1 MTETQAIPGAMENF
15 AALLEE
21 SFAQNASLEG
31 SVITGRIVSITSD
44 FALVDVGL
52 KSEGRVPL
60 KEFGHRAE
68 IKIGDTIEV
77 FVDRYEDRDG
87 LVVLSRERRGARNP
101 GTNWKRRSRA
111 TSASTA

>member
-1 MTETQAIPGAMENF
+1 MTETGNIPAMNEDF

-31 SVITGRIVSITSD
+31 SVLTGRIVTINND

-60 KEFGHRAE
+60 KEFGHKAE
-68 IKIGDTIEV
+68 VKVGDTIEV
-77 FVDRYEDRDG
+77 FVDRYEDREG
-87 LVVLSRERRGARNP
+87 LVVLSSYNFV
-101 GTNWKRRSRA
+101 
-111 TSASTA
+111 